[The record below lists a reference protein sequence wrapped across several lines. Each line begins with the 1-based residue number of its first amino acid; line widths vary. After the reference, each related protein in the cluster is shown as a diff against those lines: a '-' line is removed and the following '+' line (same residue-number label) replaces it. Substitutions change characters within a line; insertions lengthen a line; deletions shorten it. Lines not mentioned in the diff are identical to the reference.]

1 MTSRFSVVQAPPKD
15 PGHCWITKTSVG
27 PFIDTGVDLSLAK
40 VDRGRIYISFDAL
53 REMAQVAGLFDE
65 GEPKTAGLKKKQW
78 YEQGYNDAMKEIS
91 DNAIDRF
98 IEHIGNHS
106 AGAASDA
113 AVVAPAGHLSTAG
126 AAIPGPED
134 STAGAPEVDQDF
146 GGSEW
151 ESASASSVERPASVP
166 ADSSDGAEYRL

>member
-27 PFIDTGVDLSLAK
+27 PFIDTGVDLSLTK
-40 VDRGRIYISFDAL
+40 VDRGRIYISVDAL

-98 IEHIGNHS
+98 IEHIGRNS
-106 AGAASDA
+106 AGVASDA
-113 AVVAPAGHLSTAG
+113 AVVESAGHLSTAG
-126 AAIPGPED
+126 AAIPSPE
-134 STAGAPEVDQDF
+134 SATAGVSEVDQDAD
-146 GGSEW
+146 GSEL
-151 ESASASSVERPASVP
+151 ESSSVGSFERPSSVP
-166 ADSSDGAEYRL
+166 ADSSDGADYRL